1 MNNIS
6 YKSYKFLYFY
16 SSSKLTL
23 NWKFHAWLGWQFQ
36 KRFPLLNRRT
46 FGEMYLSKVTW
57 QFWYV
62 FLLLLKWPIWNIQY
76 KGKIALIYY
85 YYYYFFTFLVYQRN
99 VFHYK
104 IKIKASLKSYQV
116 FKLSMYIVL
125 LLLLLYYHYCKV

>member
-1 MNNIS
+1 MCTCIKNSMMAFIVHATTEVNMNNIS

-16 SSSKLTL
+16 SSSKLAL

-85 YYYYFFTFLVYQRN
+85 YYFFFYISCIPKKCFPLQN
-99 VFHYK
+99 K
-104 IKIKASLKSYQV
+104 NKSIIKIIPS
-116 FKLSMYIVL
+116 F
-125 LLLLLYYHYCKV
+125 